1 MKHIIRSIAFI
12 TTLGLLLSSCTERY
26 KIKKALVEF
35 TKSEIVIPDDLEC
48 INNRQT
54 TKINKDT
61 LKSLKLIVY
70 YDSLEC
76 SSCMISHLVDIYD
89 LYEIADSCNFSIL
102 TIFSPKKSD
111 MENIELQLSIANH
124 PIPVY
129 LDKKTSFK
137 NSNKYIPS
145 DNRFNTFLID
155 ENNKPIYV
163 GNPLANLQL
172 KELLKLVIDKQD

>member
-61 LKSLKLIVY
+61 LKSLKFIVY

-76 SSCMISHLVDIYD
+76 SS
-89 LYEIADSCNFSIL
+89 
-102 TIFSPKKSD
+102 
-111 MENIELQLSIANH
+111 
-124 PIPVY
+124 
-129 LDKKTSFK
+129 
-137 NSNKYIPS
+137 
-145 DNRFNTFLID
+145 
-155 ENNKPIYV
+155 
-163 GNPLANLQL
+163 
-172 KELLKLVIDKQD
+172 